1 MSEQPNPR
9 DEPQVVSTQEARSGE
24 TSGHVRTI
32 LGVSMSLTV
41 IGLGVVL
48 LIWISGA

>member
-9 DEPQVVSTQEARSGE
+9 DEPQVVSTEKARSGE
-24 TSGHVRTI
+24 TSGHVRLI

-41 IGLGVVL
+41 IGMGVVL
-48 LIWISGA
+48 LMWISGA